1 MLLKRRGKHGN
12 VQTVLAA
19 TVVSLQ
25 QRFTIPFKA
34 WQNKHRP
41 RVTAW
46 RFPHARHLE
55 RGGGVQRIT
64 LHFKK
69 VSTKSNWRA
78 SRLSVYT
85 HLKYIKQIFTINY
98 AENLFNCQLAE
109 LPVSC

>member
-12 VQTVLAA
+12 VQTVLTA
-19 TVVSLQ
+19 TVVNLQ
-25 QRFTIPFKA
+25 QRFTIPFMA
-34 WQNKHRP
+34 WQNTHRP
-41 RVTAW
+41 RVTAR

-78 SRLSVYT
+78 RRVSVHT
-85 HLKYIKQIFTINY
+85 HLKYTKADFYN
-98 AENLFNCQLAE
+98 
-109 LPVSC
+109 